1 MANLN
6 SIAKKLQKAI
16 LQKGLVIKMGTSQFY
31 SVEQNRLITMHIL
44 STRVLERKKN
54 GEWKYYDYEII
65 RTASQIE
72 IVNCLY
78 MEGGERMMEN
88 YTEIPVELNKPGS
101 RDVEEMQKELIDMI
115 AKNEKLKEK
124 NEYLQKEVE
133 DAKAVEKR
141 ALCEVQELIAK
152 NKRLVE
158 EHNRQNGTIQALNIA
173 LDVITDRYSNLR
185 KRLCRTGKGGE

>member
-1 MANLN
+1 MIETYAEATEDMIKAN
-6 SIAKKLQKAI
+6 
-16 LQKGLVIKMGTSQFY
+16 KMR
-31 SVEQNRLITMHIL
+31 E
-44 STRVLERKKN
+44 
-54 GEWKYYDYEII
+54 
-65 RTASQIE
+65 
-72 IVNCLY
+72 
-78 MEGGERMMEN
+78 
-88 YTEIPVELNKPGS
+88 
-101 RDVEEMQKELIDMI
+101 EEMQKKLIDMI
-115 AKNEKLKEK
+115 TKNEKLKEK

-185 KRLCRTGKGGE
+185 KRLCRTDKGGE

>member
-1 MANLN
+1 
-6 SIAKKLQKAI
+6 
-16 LQKGLVIKMGTSQFY
+16 
-31 SVEQNRLITMHIL
+31 
-44 STRVLERKKN
+44 
-54 GEWKYYDYEII
+54 
-65 RTASQIE
+65 
-72 IVNCLY
+72 
-78 MEGGERMMEN
+78 MMEN
-88 YTEIPVELNKPGS
+88 YTEIPVELNKPDS
-101 RDVEEMQKELIDMI
+101 RDMEEMQKKLIDMI
-115 AKNEKLKEK
+115 TKNEKLKEK

-185 KRLCRTGKGGE
+185 KRLCRTDKGGEQHGWIYGRGWVDAERTHSEAESICR

>member
-1 MANLN
+1 MIGEKTIIPADVIQESDIAPIMRRANEL
-6 SIAKKLQKAI
+6 K
-16 LQKGLVIKMGTSQFY
+16 
-31 SVEQNRLITMHIL
+31 E
-44 STRVLERKKN
+44 
-54 GEWKYYDYEII
+54 
-65 RTASQIE
+65 
-72 IVNCLY
+72 
-78 MEGGERMMEN
+78 EN
-88 YTEIPVELNKPGS
+88 
-101 RDVEEMQKELIDMI
+101 
-115 AKNEKLKEK
+115 EK

-133 DAKAVEKR
+133 NAKVVGER